1 MCYSRKKV
9 NIMLFNANKKNKAN
23 LKFINEY
30 IERLEDI
37 KVSDKYDKWTLDNE
51 ILLQNARIKKTQF
64 EVAIQINKE
73 TYLKNILF
81 ISIAVCAGAI
91 GGALA
96 YVIY

>member
-1 MCYSRKKV
+1 
-9 NIMLFNANKKNKAN
+9 MLFNANKKNKEN
-23 LKFINEY
+23 LKIINEL
-30 IERLEDI
+30 IDRSEDI
-37 KVSDKYDKWTLDNE
+37 KASNEYGKWTFDDE
-51 ILLQNARIKKTQF
+51 IRLQNQKNAKVEYELT
-64 EVAIQINKE
+64 IQTNRE

>member
-1 MCYSRKKV
+1 
-9 NIMLFNANKKNKAN
+9 MLFNANKKNKEN
-23 LKFINEY
+23 LKIINEL
-30 IERLEDI
+30 IDRSEDI
-37 KVSDKYDKWTLDNE
+37 KASNEYGKWTFDDE
-51 ILLQNARIKKTQF
+51 ITLQNAKIKKTQF
-64 EVAIQINKE
+64 EIAIQTNRE

>member
-1 MCYSRKKV
+1 
-9 NIMLFNANKKNKAN
+9 MLFDANKKNKEN
-23 LKFINEY
+23 LKIINEL
-30 IERLEDI
+30 IDRSEDI
-37 KVSDKYDKWTLDNE
+37 KASNEYGKWTFDDE
-51 ILLQNARIKKTQF
+51 ITLQNTKIKKTQF
-64 EVAIQINKE
+64 EIAIQTNRE